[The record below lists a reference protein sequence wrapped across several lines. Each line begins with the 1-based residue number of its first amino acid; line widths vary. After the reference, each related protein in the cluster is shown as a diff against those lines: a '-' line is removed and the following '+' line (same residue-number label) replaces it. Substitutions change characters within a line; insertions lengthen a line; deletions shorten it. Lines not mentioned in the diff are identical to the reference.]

1 MTVFMR
7 QTVLVAVLHRKE
19 KICYDNVKEEIL
31 LWMNI
36 CIEKY
41 RSRNEVEIVLKK
53 DQKTGVL
60 TTGTVK
66 KILTKKNIH
75 TRGIKVMLSDG
86 KVGRVKHLFNRD
98 CTIE

>member
-1 MTVFMR
+1 MDEHMYR
-7 QTVLVAVLHRKE
+7 
-19 KICYDNVKEEIL
+19 I
-31 LWMNI
+31 NI
-36 CIEKY
+36 EVGMK
-41 RSRNEVEIVLKK
+41 VEIVLKK